1 MGAVL
6 AGGVFVAD
14 ADHLIHMYIPFM
26 PCVNPWTG
34 FECISMYVEARLHL

>member
-26 PCVNPWTG
+26 RIFAVRQ
-34 FECISMYVEARLHL
+34 SMDGI